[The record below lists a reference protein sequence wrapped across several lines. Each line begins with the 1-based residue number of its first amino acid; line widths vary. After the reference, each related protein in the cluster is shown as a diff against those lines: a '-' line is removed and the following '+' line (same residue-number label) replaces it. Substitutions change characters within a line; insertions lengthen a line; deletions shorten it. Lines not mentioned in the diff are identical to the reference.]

1 MTFGLGAG
9 LSLALPGTQC
19 AKGGFVGALDAY
31 KSGLTEAWSI
41 NRRLF
46 AGYSGPL
53 LSVMRSSDSSVKD
66 IGTIDS
72 GDLDVASILSFCGSG
87 DGSVRTIYGQ
97 LRGNHLEQSD
107 SMYQPK
113 IAVGGVLQTS
123 GGLPATSLVNQWMS
137 TASNCGITGANERGI
152 GCVAEVNS
160 RSFVALA
167 GEGELDKAFGIDV
180 GDSVSYFF
188 FWSHDVT
195 TTAIQGRHVL
205 GFSYKAGTATAIKDG
220 MSIGTLGLAAN
231 TTNSPI
237 SIGARFSPS
246 YSSAF
251 SDFLFNE
258 LIQYSD
264 TSVMSAVSVNQ
275 KAYFGTP

>member
-1 MTFGLGAG
+1 M
-9 LSLALPGTQC
+9 
-19 AKGGFVGALDAY
+19 GALDAY
-31 KSGLTEAWSI
+31 KSGITEAWSI

-46 AGYSGPL
+46 ASYSGPL
-53 LSVMRSSDSSVKD
+53 LSIMRSSDSRVED
-66 IGTIDS
+66 FGTIDS

-87 DGSVRTIYGQ
+87 DGAVRSIYGQ
-97 LRGNHLEQSD
+97 LSGNHLEQLTAMS
-107 SMYQPK
+107 QPN
-113 IAVGGVLQTS
+113 IVIGGVLQTS
-123 GGLPATSLVNQWMS
+123 GGLPAASLVNQWMS

-188 FWSHDVT
+188 FWAHDVT
-195 TTAIQGRHVL
+195 TADIQGRHVL

-220 MSIGTLGLAAN
+220 MSTGTLGLAAN

-246 YSSAF
+246 F
-251 SDFLFNE
+251 SNVLSDYLFNE

-264 TSVMSAVSVNQ
+264 TSVMTAVSVNQ